1 VSVVRTVIV
10 AKIVGTVKIALS
22 IAIYVRIVLAA
33 KNVIAVKIAQT
44 VAFVMNVMIVSTV
57 HI

>member
-1 VSVVRTVIV
+1 MIV